1 MRICLFGASSQ
12 QASLPYYDAVRQL
25 GRGLA
30 RRKIGLVFGGGATGL
45 MGAACGG
52 AAEENGEI
60 IGVAPR
66 FFDQE
71 GVLFQHCSRLIF
83 TDTMRQRKQQMED
96 LSDGFI
102 IVPGGIG
109 TLEEF
114 FEILTL
120 RQLGRHQKPI
130 AVLNLGGYYDSL
142 LALLDHVAA
151 EGFTDKEA
159 LAAVSVF
166 ENAGDLLDYM
176 EQTAYSHCASQA
188 AKASPSLR

>member
-12 QASLPYYDAVRQL
+12 QASLPYYEEVFAL
-25 GRGLA
+25 GQCLA
-30 RRKIGLVFGGGATGL
+30 RCRIGLVFGGGATGL
-45 MGAACGG
+45 MGAACRG
-52 AAEENGEI
+52 AAKENGEI

-66 FFDQE
+66 FFDRE
-71 GVLFQHCSRLIF
+71 GVLFDRCTQLIF
-83 TDTMRQRKQQMED
+83 TDTMRQRKQKMED

-130 AVLNLGGYYDSL
+130 AILNARGYYDSL

-151 EGFTDKEA
+151 EGFTEKEA

-166 ENAGDLLDYM
+166 TEPEPLLDYM
-176 EQTAYSHCASQA
+176 QQA
-188 AKASPSLR
+188 VL

>member
-12 QASLPYYDAVRQL
+12 QASLPYYDAVFDL
-25 GRGLA
+25 GRA
-30 RRKIGLVFGGGATGL
+30 MAHRNIGLVFGGGATGL
-45 MGAACGG
+45 MGAAAGG
-52 AAEENGEI
+52 AAEGGGEI

-66 FFDQE
+66 FFDRE
-71 GVLFQHCSRLIF
+71 GVLFQGCTQMIY
-83 TDTMRQRKQQMED
+83 TDTMRQRKQKMED

-130 AVLNLGGYYDSL
+130 AILNPNGYYDSL

-151 EGFTDKEA
+151 EGFTDKDALSA
-159 LAAVSVF
+159 LAVF
-166 ENAGDLLDYM
+166 IDQKDLLDYM
-176 EQTAYSHCASQA
+176 EQVLINA
-188 AKASPSLR
+188 

>member
-12 QASLPYYDAVRQL
+12 QASFPYYDEVFAL
-25 GRGLA
+25 GRA
-30 RRKIGLVFGGGATGL
+30 MADRHIGLVFGGGATGL
-45 MGAACGG
+45 MGAACSG
-52 AAEENGEI
+52 ASEGQGEI

-66 FFDQE
+66 FFDRD
-71 GVLFQHCSRLIF
+71 GVLFQRCTRMIF

-96 LSDGFI
+96 LSDGFV

-130 AVLNLGGYYDSL
+130 AILNIGGYYDSL
-142 LALLDHVAA
+142 LTLLDHVAA

-159 LAAVSVF
+159 LSALSVF
-166 ENAGDLLDYM
+166 KKQNDLLDYM
-176 EQTAYSHCASQA
+176 EQVIGSRLQ
-188 AKASPSLR
+188 LF

>member
-12 QASLPYYDAVRQL
+12 QASLPYYDKVFAL
-25 GRGLA
+25 GKA
-30 RRKIGLVFGGGATGL
+30 MADRRIGLVFGGGAAGL
-45 MGAACGG
+45 MGAACRG

-66 FFDQE
+66 FFDKE
-71 GVLFQHCSRLIF
+71 GVLFDRCSKMIF

-120 RQLGRHQKPI
+120 RQLDRHQKPI
-130 AVLNLGGYYDSL
+130 AILNIAGYYDSL

-151 EGFTDKEA
+151 EGFTDRAA
-159 LAAVSVF
+159 LEAVSVF
-166 ENAGDLLDYM
+166 SEPEALLDYM
-176 EQTAYSHCASQA
+176 ERA
-188 AKASPSLR
+188 AL